1 MVKCSLGMQG
11 FGYRNA
17 VSSEARWGIPWG
29 WITGG
34 CETMILTVEPSA
46 PVPAT
51 YCLRFLSIT
60 AAPTSLLLS
69 SIL

>member
-1 MVKCSLGMQG
+1 MVKCSLGMQV

-17 VSSEARWGIPWG
+17 VSPEARWGIPWG

-34 CETMILTVEPSA
+34 CETVTLTVEPLA
-46 PVPAT
+46 PIPAM

-60 AAPTSLLLS
+60 AAFY
-69 SIL
+69 